1 MTIHE
6 IVLCELA
13 GSQNWSNRLFYQ
25 HDFVRDCSDHLERD
39 REIYKRRLNEYD
51 VTEVRLTI

>member
-39 REIYKRRLNEYD
+39 REIYKRLNEYD